1 MLFKIALK
9 NLLGA
14 RLRTF
19 LNVLVTAF
27 SFFLILF
34 VSGMYNGMLEH
45 AKQVTMDTEIAGGA
59 YWHPEY
65 DPLDPMTF
73 EDAHSVLPGDLQSL
87 VDQKKA
93 FPVLVSQASIY
104 PGGRIMPVI
113 MKGIPPGQN
122 IVNMPTDALAGR
134 DDIAIPVLIGK
145 GMARDAKLEVGD
157 AFTIRWLD
165 ADLTYDADEGT
176 VVNIMDTE
184 NFKLDMGHIW
194 IPLEKAQTMLAME
207 GKATYVT
214 YEKELQPVNN
224 LLFYGDEQISGSDS
238 TNFGNWTAYGI
249 SGGNVSVASQKFQ
262 VVTETDEANEGASL
276 AIKYIGGT
284 DAITAGRTYRV
295 AAKLANTGGAIT
307 PAIKFSLGGTHV
319 SVKATDSSEPQ
330 NGTINTTEQEY
341 YADIT
346 TINNT
351 GALIF
356 FNPSSASSTTFT
368 LDDISI
374 KEKGV
379 WIPRDINYLVQD
391 MEAIIAADKPGAQIM
406 YMILL
411 ALAAMGIFNA
421 QVLSIFRRGREIG
434 TLMAIGMTRPRVVGL
449 FTLEGG
455 LNAVLA
461 AVATLIFFGPVLWYF
476 GVYGIPMPIDYTEM
490 GMIMA
495 RRLIPIYTIGLVVS
509 TTILVSIIVLI
520 VSYIPSR
527 RIARMKPTDALRGK
541 AVA

>member
-1 MLFKIALK
+1 MLFRIALK

-34 VSGMYNGMLEH
+34 MSAMYDGMLQH

-73 EDAHSVLPGDLQSL
+73 EDAHSAPPAAVQAL
-87 VDQKKA
+87 VDEKKA

-104 PGGRIMPVI
+104 PGGRIMPTI
-113 MKGIPPGQN
+113 MKGIPPAQN
-122 IVNMPTDALAGR
+122 IVNMPTDALFGHE
-134 DDIAIPVLIGK
+134 DIAIPVLIGK
-145 GMARDAKLEVGD
+145 GMASESKLEVGD

-165 ADLTYDADEGT
+165 ADLTYDANEGT
-176 VVNIMDTE
+176 VVHIMDTE

-194 IPLEKAQTMLAME
+194 IPLNKAQSMLAME
-207 GKATYVT
+207 GEATYVT
-214 YEKELQPVNN
+214 YEKGVPPVQDK
-224 LLFYGDEQISGSDS
+224 GD
-238 TNFGNWTAYGI
+238 
-249 SGGNVSVASQKFQ
+249 
-262 VVTETDEANEGASL
+262 
-276 AIKYIGGT
+276 
-284 DAITAGRTYRV
+284 
-295 AAKLANTGGAIT
+295 
-307 PAIKFSLGGTHV
+307 
-319 SVKATDSSEPQ
+319 
-330 NGTINTTEQEY
+330 
-341 YADIT
+341 
-346 TINNT
+346 
-351 GALIF
+351 
-356 FNPSSASSTTFT
+356 
-368 LDDISI
+368 
-374 KEKGV
+374 

-391 MEAIIAADKPGAQIM
+391 MEAIIEADKPGAQIM
-406 YMILL
+406 YLILL

-476 GVYGIPMPIDYTEM
+476 GKYGIPLPIDYTEM
-490 GMIMA
+490 GMLVA
-495 RRLIPIYTIGLVVS
+495 KRLIPVYTIGLIVS
-509 TTILVSIIVLI
+509 TTILVSLIVLI

-527 RIARMKPTDALRGK
+527 RIAKMKPTNALRGK
-541 AVA
+541 VMA